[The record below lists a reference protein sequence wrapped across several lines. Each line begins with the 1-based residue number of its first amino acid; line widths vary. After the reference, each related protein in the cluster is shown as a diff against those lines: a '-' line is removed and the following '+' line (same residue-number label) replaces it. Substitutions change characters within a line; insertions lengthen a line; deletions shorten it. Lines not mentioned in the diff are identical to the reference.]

1 MHTETLLKEHID
13 SDATNGQTLNTVET
27 TITIPTYRFDLFAE
41 PATSANTSVSD
52 LVSEWIESDARSNSL
67 ASEKFGKR
75 PGYMT
80 NGTHW
85 VTVEDFDRRFDDGE
99 DFCDYFTSED
109 EYDPLM
115 VPREI
120 NVRLSDSANA
130 FIEAKAAQLGISK
143 TQLVSDQIRSYSTHL
158 LERRLEENPDLWG

>member
-1 MHTETLLKEHID
+1 MIITLP
-13 SDATNGQTLNTVET
+13 SS
-27 TITIPTYRFDLFAE
+27 RFDLLARAADRE
-41 PATSANTSVSD
+41 KTSVDD
-52 LVSEWIESDARSNSL
+52 LVNEWLESDAKSRLL
-67 ASEKFGKR
+67 ATERFGKR

-85 VTVEDFDRRFDDGE
+85 VTVDDFDRRFDDGE
-99 DFCDYFTSED
+99 DFSDYFTSED

-130 FIEAKAAQLGISK
+130 FIEAKAVELGVPK
-143 TQLVSDQIRSYSTHL
+143 ARLVKDQIRAYGTHL
-158 LERRLEENPDLWG
+158 IERRLDEHPELWG